1 MVRRRDDADSECW
14 IGLLLN
20 PRLQILHFLR
30 GVFTFELFDSI
41 DWNAK
46 PDQNLSRFITEV
58 QFVFSCSPLL
68 SPCADDPLRFFR
80 MKHSSRRDDPFAVR
94 IQLCSPCSSF
104 TCPAAQ
110 HDDDVKRFARDAV
123 DLFPKVILGARP
135 NDE

>member
-20 PRLQILHFLR
+20 PQLQVLHFLR
-30 GVFTFELFDSI
+30 GVFAFELFDSI
-41 DWNAK
+41 GRNAK
-46 PDQNLSRFITEV
+46 PDQNLSRFLTEV
-58 QFVFSCSPLL
+58 QIVFSCSPLL

-94 IQLCSPCSSF
+94 IQLCSPGTSVAGA
-104 TCPAAQ
+104 AAQ

-123 DLFPKVILGARP
+123 DLFPR
-135 NDE
+135 